1 MMIMPQ
7 SALTNQRRWVRMKE
21 KQEKKK
27 KKEKAKERQ
36 SSNVFKAVLWK
47 P

>member
-21 KQEKKK
+21 KQEKK
-27 KKEKAKERQ
+27 EKAKERQ
-36 SSNVFKAVLWK
+36 SGNVFKAVLWK

>member
-27 KKEKAKERQ
+27 KEKAKERQ
-36 SSNVFKAVLWK
+36 SGNVFKAVLWK